1 MKSSSEIESR
11 RLEKRL
17 KERFVK
23 AMATYHLIEDDDR
36 ILVGL
41 SGGKDSLLLTELLAK
56 RAKIDHP
63 RFSVEALHVRMEN
76 IHYETDTS
84 YLQQFCDA
92 LDVKLHV
99 KTTRFEVEP
108 SDKLEP
114 SDKSESSDKS
124 KPAAQ
129 SSESSESSARL
140 RKQKQPCFLCS
151 WNRRKEMF
159 NLAQELGCNKIAL
172 GHHQDDIIHTVL
184 LNLCFQSRFGT
195 MPALLK
201 MRKMPL
207 TIIRPLCLIPES
219 EIKVYAEL
227 QGYQKQQKICP
238 YETNSHR
245 ADIKQIYD
253 RLEQLNPEVRYS
265 IWSALET
272 GNKLIEEDT

>member
-1 MKSSSEIESR
+1 MKSSSDIESR

-99 KTTRFEVEP
+99 KTTRFEVFDENNAA
-108 SDKLEP
+108 DNEIIKF
-114 SDKSESSDKS
+114 KVHSSKF
-124 KPAAQ
+124 K
-129 SSESSESSARL
+129 R
-140 RKQKQPCFLCS
+140 RQKQPCFLCS
-151 WNRRKEMF
+151 WNRRKVMF

-172 GHHQDDIIHTVL
+172 GHHQDDIIHTTL

-207 TIIRPLCLIPES
+207 TIIRPLCLIPEAD
-219 EIKVYAEL
+219 IKAYAEL
-227 QGYQKQQKICP
+227 LGYQKQQKLCP

-245 ADIKQIYD
+245 TDIKQIYD

-272 GNKLIEEDT
+272 DNKLIEE

>member
-84 YLQQFCDA
+84 YLQQFCDS
-92 LDVKLHV
+92 LGIRLHV
-99 KTTRFEVEP
+99 KTTHFEVFDENN
-108 SDKLEP
+108 
-114 SDKSESSDKS
+114 
-124 KPAAQ
+124 AADNEIIKFIVQ
-129 SSESSESSARL
+129 SSKFKR
-140 RKQKQPCFLCS
+140 RQKQPCFLCS
-151 WNRRKEMF
+151 WNRRKVMF

-172 GHHQDDIIHTVL
+172 GHHQDDIIHTTL

-207 TIIRPLCLIPES
+207 TIIRPLCLIPEAD
-219 EIKVYAEL
+219 IKTYAEL
-227 QGYQKQQKICP
+227 LGYQKQQKICP

-245 ADIKQIYD
+245 TDIKQIYD

-272 GNKLIEEDT
+272 DNKLIEE

>member
-1 MKSSSEIESR
+1 M
-11 RLEKRL
+11 

-84 YLQQFCDA
+84 YLQQFCDS
-92 LDVKLHV
+92 LGIRLHV
-99 KTTRFEVEP
+99 KTTRFEVE
-108 SDKLEP
+108 ST
-114 SDKSESSDKS
+114 DKSESSDKS
-124 KPAAQ
+124 EPSAQ

-151 WNRRKEMF
+151 WNRRKVMF
-159 NLAQELGCNKIAL
+159 NLAQELDCNKIAL
-172 GHHQDDIIHTVL
+172 GHHQDDIIHTTL

-207 TIIRPLCLIPES
+207 TIIRPLCLIPEAD
-219 EIKVYAEL
+219 IKTYAEL

-245 ADIKQIYD
+245 TDIKQIYD

-272 GNKLIEEDT
+272 DNKLIEE